1 MEAPFFVTQIPS
13 ETREQRQN
21 AVGFADILAFL
32 RSSYRTI
39 GLCTAGFAALA
50 LAYLLVTP
58 ARYTATAE
66 VLTDAV
72 NVGGLFQGDAPPEP
86 TTDQSRV
93 ESQMA
98 VVKSNPVARAVVR
111 KLGLADDPSFMPPPS
126 FIARLLALPAS
137 LLRGGETS
145 PGAVTKEDRAVAKL
159 QDGLAVRRIG
169 QSLVIQVSFTAK
181 SPVFAA
187 KVTNAITQAYIDQ
200 DIAARSE
207 AAQRTTDWLRA
218 RLVDLQQKTVDA
230 QRAAEQFRLAGGKGD
245 LNQVEARAKLAQL
258 EGTAQTYQQV
268 YETFVHKLAETV
280 QRVSY
285 PEGVARIVSPAAT
298 PLGKSWPKTGL
309 ILAFACLVGAGV
321 GTAAAAIRPVR
332 RILSPGQVASE
343 VGVACLGV
351 IHRVVGAQAQAQAQP
366 QPKPSRGLALLRRS
380 AKPPAQPRGPMRI
393 PRITAE
399 GPSSLL
405 LRDMRGLRTS
415 VNAATMACKSRLI
428 GVVSAEAGEGATTVA
443 VNLALLATLSG
454 TRTLLID
461 TCVEKP
467 TVSREFAGGTDV
479 GLMQAFEEPDIFT
492 RLVAGQASRQFPV
505 LPAGK
510 MRSAVT
516 PGDHI
521 SAQMGAFRVGELR
534 QMFDLVVFDLP
545 SLDSSADARAI
556 APYLDGILLVA
567 DVTATSIDTVT
578 DAANT
583 LKAARGNLLGVVLNK
598 APAAQKKPVQP
609 RKAA

>member
-13 ETREQRQN
+13 ETREHRQN
-21 AVGFADILAFL
+21 SVGFADILAFL
-32 RSSYRTI
+32 RSSYRMI

-50 LAYLLVTP
+50 LVYLLVTP
-58 ARYTATAE
+58 AKYTASAE

-72 NVGGLFQGDAPPEP
+72 NIGGLFQGDAPPEP

-98 VVKSNPVARAVVR
+98 VVTSNPVARAVVR
-111 KLGLADDPSFMPPPS
+111 KLGLADDSNFMPPPS
-126 FIARLLALPAS
+126 FIARVLALPAS
-137 LLRGGETS
+137 LLRGGGTS
-145 PGAVTKEDRAVAKL
+145 PSVVTKEDRAVAKL
-159 QDGLAVRRIG
+159 QDELAVRRIG
-169 QSLVIQVSFTAK
+169 QSLVLQVSFTAND
-181 SPVFAA
+181 PAFAA

-200 DIAARSE
+200 DVAARSE

-218 RLVDLQQKTVDA
+218 RLVDLQQKTVEA
-230 QRAAEQFRLAGGKGD
+230 QRAAEQFRLAGGQGD

-332 RILSPGQVASE
+332 RILSPGQIASE
-343 VGVACLGV
+343 VGVACLGA
-351 IHRVVGAQAQAQAQP
+351 IHRVVGTQAQAQP
-366 QPKPSRGLALLRRS
+366 KPTRSRGLALLRRG
-380 AKPPAQPRGPMRI
+380 AQPPAQPRGPMRI

-428 GVVSAEAGEGATTVA
+428 GVVAAEAGEGATTVA

-467 TVSREFAGGTDV
+467 TVSREFAGGADV

-521 SAQMGAFRVGELR
+521 SAQMGAFQVAELR

-545 SLDSSADARAI
+545 SLDSSTDARAI
-556 APYLDGILLVA
+556 APYLDGLLLVA
-567 DVTATSIDTVT
+567 DVTTTSIETVT
-578 DAANT
+578 EAANT

-598 APAAQKKPVQP
+598 VPAAPKKRVPP

>member
-13 ETREQRQN
+13 SDTRDQRQN
-21 AVGFADILAFL
+21 SVGFADILGFL

-50 LAYLLVTP
+50 LAYVLVTP
-58 ARYTATAE
+58 AKYTATAE

-72 NVGGLFQGDAPPEP
+72 NIGGLFQGDAPPEP

-98 VVKSNPVARAVVR
+98 VVKSNPVASAVVR
-111 KLGLADDPSFMPPPS
+111 KLGLADDPNFMPPPS
-126 FIARLLALPAS
+126 FIARLLALPGS
-137 LLRGGETS
+137 LLRGGDSS
-145 PGAVTKEDRAVAKL
+145 PGVVTKEDRAVAKL
-159 QDGLAVRRIG
+159 QDELAVRRIG

-181 SPVFAA
+181 DPVFAA

-200 DIAARSE
+200 DVAARSE

-245 LNQVEARAKLAQL
+245 LNQVEARAKLAEL

-309 ILAFACLVGAGV
+309 ILAFACLLGAGV
-321 GTAAAAIRPVR
+321 GTAAAAVRPVR

-343 VGVACLGV
+343 VGVGCLGV
-351 IHRVVGAQAQAQAQP
+351 VHRVVGTQPQA
-366 QPKPSRGLALLRRS
+366 QPKPSRGLALLRRG
-380 AKPPAQPRGPMRI
+380 AKSPAQSRGPTRI
-393 PRITAE
+393 PRITVE

-405 LRDMRGLRTS
+405 LRDMRSLRTS

-428 GVVSAEAGEGATTVA
+428 GVVSAEGGEGATTVA

-467 TVSREFAGGTDV
+467 TVSREFAGGADV

-521 SAQMGAFRVGELR
+521 SAQMGAFQVGELR

-567 DVTATSIDTVT
+567 DVTSTSIEAVT
-578 DAANT
+578 EAANT

-598 APAAQKKPVQP
+598 VPVAQKKRVQP